1 MGVDFPAQSPN
12 GGAGGRRFESCCPYV
27 CSHCPRAATSRVP
40 PPPLP
45 PAAARPPK
53 GDNWL
58 HEPKWDGFRFQII
71 KDGSVVRS
79 IRATALNTLT
89 ASRTWPKAFAMA
101 RVAILLAPTLA
112 AELVRR

>member
-1 MGVDFPAQSPN
+1 MGEQGAAGSNPAAPMS
-12 GGAGGRRFESCCPYV
+12 AL
-27 CSHCPRAATSRVP
+27 TVP
-40 PPPLP
+40 VPLRLASSAPSP

-79 IRATALNTLT
+79 IRATTLNTLT

-101 RVAILLAPTLA
+101 RVVILLAPTLA